1 MSRLMS
7 QDMRRSVSV
16 NRLAKSAGVP
26 PEDVIL
32 ALIDR
37 GIEIDDPNAN
47 VEGATWK
54 VTRAIIKELKGG
66 RVRVR
71 SKAEPRPAELLEP
84 APRSPALA
92 NTLTVEDVMFIHERL
107 CVDFAET
114 EDPINPPGVRSESLL
129 ESAVNR
135 QHSGYGELLKYHD
148 PVLNAAT
155 LLYGICNDHP
165 FHNGNK
171 RTALVAA
178 LAHFDRNHLML
189 GATKQNDL
197 FRLMLAVAS
206 HSIVET
212 QVKIGRDTTKVP
224 KRGSPDEEVDAITAW
239 FRPRVETITR
249 GETPITYRELRQ
261 ILMNFGFTLVPLK
274 NRKVAVNDL
283 ETKRTLF
290 GKKRRK
296 KRLLVINWP
305 GDGRTVPIGQM
316 KFVRQALQLC
326 EEDGVPSDAF
336 YEKGVRIDRF
346 INEYR
351 IVLRKLASR

>member
-1 MSRLMS
+1 
-7 QDMRRSVSV
+7 MRRTVSI
-16 NRLAKSAGVP
+16 NRLAKSAGVS
-26 PEDVIL
+26 PEAVVL

-47 VEGATWK
+47 VEGPTWK
-54 VTRAIIKELKGG
+54 AARAIIKELKGG

-71 SKAEPRPAELLEP
+71 AKSEPRLEEIIEP
-84 APRSPALA
+84 APRSPSLE
-92 NTLTVEDVMFIHERL
+92 NTLSVDDVMFIHDRL
-107 CVDFAET
+107 CADFART
-114 EDPINPPGVRSESLL
+114 EDPINPPGVRSMGLL
-129 ESAVNR
+129 ESAVSR
-135 QHSGYGELLKYHD
+135 QHSGYSDLMKYHD

-197 FRLMLAVAS
+197 FRLMVAVAS

-212 QVKIGRDTTKVP
+212 QVKIGRETTSVP
-224 KRGSPDEEVDAITAW
+224 RRGSPDEEVEAVAVW
-239 FRPRVETITR
+239 FRQRVEPITR
-249 GETPITYRELRQ
+249 GESQVTYRELRQ
-261 ILMNFGFTLVPLK
+261 ILNSFDFRLEPLK
-274 NRKVAVNDL
+274 NRKVAIYGL
-283 ETKRTLF
+283 ETKKRLF
-290 GKKRRK
+290 VKKRRE

-305 GDGRTVPIGQM
+305 GDGRTVSISQI
-316 KFVRQALQLC
+316 KLLRQTLELC
-326 EEDGVPSDAF
+326 EEHGVPSDVF

-346 INEYR
+346 INDYR